1 MTEFSFKVWLTAALI
16 ALDAGWIAAGG
27 FSFDMASAAA
37 CLGFTALL
45 ASVGFVYTKLRPDE
59 RLAIMGAETAF
70 LTIFSAAACV
80 FSYLMTSTDGP
91 LIDNTLVHWDADL
104 GFNWYHYVGF
114 ANAHPIIGMLS
125 SAVYQTT
132 LMQIALSVVVLPML
146 GHLDRVREM
155 VLLVMASSLLC
166 IIISALLPSEGALAY
181 FHPSASFYMQNHP
194 VVDLAYKQ
202 AFFDIRHGT
211 LTHFALTDLKGLVAF
226 PSYHVALSAIL
237 MIAFRGIR
245 FWFWPVVAFNT
256 LVILST
262 PIDGGHHLTDGIGG
276 FVLALV
282 TAAIITRARSRFRAP
297 SPATEIATLAAR
309 KPETLLRLR

>member
-1 MTEFSFKVWLTAALI
+1 MTEFTFKLWLTAALI
-16 ALDAGWIAAGG
+16 VLDAIWIVLAGYG
-27 FSFDMASAAA
+27 FDMGGLAA

-45 ASVGFVYTKLRPDE
+45 ASVGFIYTRVRPDE

-80 FSYLMTSTDGP
+80 FSYLVTTTDGP
-91 LIDNTLVHWDADL
+91 LIDTTLAHWDSDL
-104 GFNWYHYVGF
+104 GFNWYAYIAF

-146 GHLDRVREM
+146 GHMDRVREM

-166 IIISALLPSEGALAY
+166 IIVSGIVPSEGALAY
-181 FHPSASFYMQNHP
+181 FHPPAAFYMQNHP

-202 AFFDIRHGT
+202 QFFDIRDGA
-211 LTHFALTDLKGLVAF
+211 LTHFGLTDLKGLIAF

-237 MIAFRGIR
+237 MIAFRGVR
-245 FWFWPVVAFNT
+245 LWFWPVVAFNT

-262 PIDGGHHLTDGIGG
+262 PIDGGHHLVDGLGG
-276 FVLALV
+276 FALALV
-282 TAAIITRARSRFRAP
+282 TAAVIVRLRRRFRAP
-297 SPATEIATLAAR
+297 VPASEITDLAPQEA
-309 KPETLLRLR
+309 

>member
-1 MTEFSFKVWLTAALI
+1 MTEFGFKLWLTAALI
-16 ALDAGWIAAGG
+16 VIDAIWIAVAGY
-27 FSFDMASAAA
+27 SFDMGSLAA
-37 CLGFTALL
+37 CIGFTALL
-45 ASVGFVYTKLRPDE
+45 ASVGFVYTRMRPDE

-80 FSYLMTSTDGP
+80 FSYLMTTTDGP
-91 LIDNTLVHWDADL
+91 LIDPALARFDADL
-104 GFNWYHYVGF
+104 GFNWYHYVAF
-114 ANAHPIIGMLS
+114 ANAHPVVGMLS

-132 LMQIALSVVVLPML
+132 LMQIALCVVVLPML

-166 IIISALLPSEGALAY
+166 IVISALLPSEGALAY
-181 FHPSASFYMQNHP
+181 FHPPASFYMQNHP

-202 AFFDIRHGT
+202 QFFDIRDGA
-211 LTHFALTDLKGLVAF
+211 LTHFGLTDLKGLVAF

-245 FWFWPVVAFNT
+245 RWFWPVVAFNT

-262 PIDGGHHLTDGIGG
+262 PIDGGHHLSDGIGG

-282 TAAIITRARSRFRAP
+282 TAAIITRVRGRFRAAQ
-297 SPATEIATLAAR
+297 PARAIALAAQ
-309 KPETLLRLR
+309 EA

>member
-1 MTEFSFKVWLTAALI
+1 MTEFGFKVWLTAALI
-16 ALDAGWIAAGG
+16 ALDAGWIVAGG
-27 FSFDMASAAA
+27 FSFDMASLAA

-45 ASVGFVYTKLRPDE
+45 ASVGFIYTKLRPDE

-70 LTIFSAAACV
+70 LTIFSAGACV
-80 FSYLMTSTDGP
+80 FSYLMASTDRP
-91 LIDNTLVHWDADL
+91 LIDTTLAHWDTDL
-104 GFNWYHYVGF
+104 GFNWYHYVAF
-114 ANAHPIIGMLS
+114 ANAHPVIGMIS

-132 LMQIALSVVVLPML
+132 LLQIALSVVVLPML

-166 IIISALLPSEGALAY
+166 VIISAILPSEGALAY
-181 FHPSASFYMQNHP
+181 FHPPASFYMQNHP

-202 AFFDIRHGT
+202 AFFDIRDGA
-211 LTHFALTDLKGLVAF
+211 LTHFGLTDLKGLVAF

-237 MIAFRGIR
+237 MIAFRGITR
-245 FWFWPVVAFNT
+245 WFWPMVGFNT

-276 FVLALV
+276 FVLALM
-282 TAAIITRARSRFRAP
+282 TAAIITRLRARFRAP
-297 SPATEIATLAAR
+297 SPAGEIAGLAPQEA
-309 KPETLLRLR
+309 

>member
-1 MTEFSFKVWLTAALI
+1 MTEFAFKVWLTAALI
-16 ALDAGWIAAGG
+16 ALDAGWIALGG
-27 FSFDMASAAA
+27 FSFDMASLAA

-45 ASVGFVYTKLRPDE
+45 ASVGIVYTRFRPDE
-59 RLAIMGAETAF
+59 KLAIMGAETAF
-70 LTIFSAAACV
+70 LTLFSAAACV

-91 LIDNTLVHWDADL
+91 LIDTTLAHWDSDL
-104 GFNWYHYVGF
+104 GFNWYHYVAF
-114 ANAHPIIGMLS
+114 ANAHPVVGMLS

-132 LMQIALSVVVLPML
+132 LLQIALSVVVLPML

-166 IIISALLPSEGALAY
+166 IVVSALWPSEGALAY
-181 FHPSASFYMQNHP
+181 FHPPASFYMQNHP

-202 AFFDIRHGT
+202 AFFDLRDGAM
-211 LTHFALTDLKGLVAF
+211 THFGLTDIKGLVAF

-237 MIAFRGIR
+237 MIAFRGIKR
-245 FWFWPVVAFNT
+245 WFWPVAIFNT

-282 TAAIITRARSRFRAP
+282 TAAVVTRARKRFKTPAP
-297 SPATEIATLAAR
+297 
-309 KPETLLRLR
+309 KPVSETLEGLTAQEA